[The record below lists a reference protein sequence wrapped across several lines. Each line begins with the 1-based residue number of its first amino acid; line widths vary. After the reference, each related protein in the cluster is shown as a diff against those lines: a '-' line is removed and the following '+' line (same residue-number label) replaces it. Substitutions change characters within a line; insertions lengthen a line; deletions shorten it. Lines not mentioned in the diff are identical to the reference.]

1 MRRERRKNFR
11 VEWNSRAAIDY
22 GTITRSC
29 VLVNFSNGGARIAG
43 VRAST
48 IPDEFTLRITGGHGG
63 DLKCRVLARSVD
75 SLRVKF
81 IDRFRSRAASN
92 ARRAVPEPAR

>member
-1 MRRERRKNFR
+1 MRRERRKSVR

-22 GTITRSC
+22 GPVTRPC

-43 VRAST
+43 VRARS
-48 IPDEFTLRITGGHGG
+48 IPDEFTLRITGSHGG
-63 DLKCRVLARSVD
+63 RQKCRVLSRSVD

-81 IDRFRSRAASN
+81 IDRFNGRVASN
-92 ARRAVPEPAR
+92 ARRAAPEP

>member
-1 MRRERRKNFR
+1 MQ
-11 VEWNSRAAIDY
+11 SLSTIDY
-22 GTITRSC
+22 GTLTRPC

-48 IPDEFTLRITGGHGG
+48 IPDEFTLRITGGRGG

-81 IDRFRSRAASN
+81 TDHFRGRAALN
-92 ARRAVPEPAR
+92 ARRAVPEPAG